1 MLITSIVLLFL
12 NLSTAA
18 RTRELMF
25 QAKQTSVQD
34 KLQLVVSSFSG
45 LDALTEETA
54 EQVISVLGEP
64 SVTRL
69 IVTDA
74 QARAIYDSLE
84 EGSAKGKLV
93 LLTETAL
100 ALTGK
105 NVFVCRYHTGT
116 LESYAAMP
124 VVFSGELAGSVY
136 IMDYDT
142 EQGQLI
148 ADLEMNILRSSIILE
163 VAILVISV
171 FFSIVSSG
179 RMRTILTAMRLAREG
194 EYTHPIKMHGTDEF
208 ATFSEEFD
216 KLTAR
221 LQESEAA
228 QRQFVSDA
236 SHELKTPL
244 ASIKLLSD
252 SILQNEM
259 GAGTMR
265 EFVADIG
272 SEAERLNR
280 MSQKLLM
287 LTRREEGT
295 QEHEVVDV
303 ADVVTRVFRM
313 LVPLADDRRI
323 DLTGSWKRGC
333 TVLSIEDDVY
343 QILFNLVENGIKYND
358 AGGSV
363 HVTLERTED
372 DVRIAIEDT
381 GFGIPAEAIGHVFE
395 RFYRVDKARSRQAGG
410 SGLGLSI
417 VRELVERN
425 YGAISVTSE
434 VGKGTRFEVD
444 FPYFEVEEVDEHA

>member
-124 VVFSGELAGSVY
+124 VVFSGELAGCVY

-208 ATFSEEFD
+208 ATFSE
-216 KLTAR
+216 
-221 LQESEAA
+221 
-228 QRQFVSDA
+228 
-236 SHELKTPL
+236 
-244 ASIKLLSD
+244 
-252 SILQNEM
+252 
-259 GAGTMR
+259 
-265 EFVADIG
+265 
-272 SEAERLNR
+272 
-280 MSQKLLM
+280 
-287 LTRREEGT
+287 
-295 QEHEVVDV
+295 
-303 ADVVTRVFRM
+303 
-313 LVPLADDRRI
+313 
-323 DLTGSWKRGC
+323 
-333 TVLSIEDDVY
+333 
-343 QILFNLVENGIKYND
+343 
-358 AGGSV
+358 
-363 HVTLERTED
+363 
-372 DVRIAIEDT
+372 
-381 GFGIPAEAIGHVFE
+381 
-395 RFYRVDKARSRQAGG
+395 
-410 SGLGLSI
+410 
-417 VRELVERN
+417 
-425 YGAISVTSE
+425 
-434 VGKGTRFEVD
+434 
-444 FPYFEVEEVDEHA
+444 